1 MPYSGNKCYKSVT
14 SIFFF
19 FDFYTI
25 QIGCQMTNLQIRGM
39 KEKNNMKNTCDSLK
53 LFSPTSLFKRAPILP
68 FRRPTWEGVRG
79 LCPFSFFVFRR
90 ILYAVVVTCGH
101 RSSLSFFGCAWCG
114 DREAMTVRCMLPEV
128 GGRFG
133 FFSSRSRQRTLRV
146 EEVQSDLDLSV
157 VADFKLHGLRSS
169 VMVDMHGA
177 LSLASGGGLSRQPLQ
192 LRRG

>member
-1 MPYSGNKCYKSVT
+1 
-14 SIFFF
+14 
-19 FDFYTI
+19 
-25 QIGCQMTNLQIRGM
+25 MTNLQIRGM

-114 DREAMTVRCMLPEV
+114 DREAMTVRY
-128 GGRFG
+128 
-133 FFSSRSRQRTLRV
+133 
-146 EEVQSDLDLSV
+146 
-157 VADFKLHGLRSS
+157 FKLHGLRSS

-192 LRRG
+192 LRRDRESSRHLLLNAANRISRGNDGTT